1 MQIPYFWR
9 MTKQVYPDV
18 AAHLFSVEDYH
29 RMIET
34 GIITTDH
41 KVELLDGQI
50 VRMSPIGRFH
60 AACVNRLNHFF
71 SVICTGDLLISVQNP
86 VALNENSEPEP
97 DLAILKF
104 KQDFY
109 ASGHPQPE
117 DILALIEVA
126 DSSFEKDQEIKL
138 PLYALAK
145 IPEVWII
152 DLSQE
157 RVFVYQEPFDEG
169 YKKMQFFNGKETIKT
184 SLPITITAQDI
195 LG

>member
-1 MQIPYFWR
+1 MAKHI
-9 MTKQVYPDV
+9 YPEV
-18 AAHLFSVEDYH
+18 AAHSFSVEDYH
-29 RMIET
+29 RMMET

-41 KVELLDGQI
+41 NVELLDGQI

-60 AACVNRLNHFF
+60 AAGVNRLNHFF
-71 SVICTGDLLISVQNP
+71 SAIGADDLLISVQNP
-86 VALNENSEPEP
+86 VVLNENSEPEP

-104 KQDFY
+104 KKDFY

-145 IPEVWII
+145 IPEVWIV
-152 DLSQE
+152 DLSKE
-157 RVFVYQEPFDEG
+157 RVFVYQEPFEEG
-169 YKKMQFFNGKETIKT
+169 YKRMQSFNGEETIKT
-184 SLPITITAQDI
+184 SLPISITAKAI

>member
-1 MQIPYFWR
+1 
-9 MTKQVYPDV
+9 MTKQIYPGV
-18 AAHLFSVEDYH
+18 ATHSFSVEDYH

-41 KVELLDGQI
+41 NVELLDGQI
-50 VRMSPIGRFH
+50 VRISPIGRFH

-71 SVICTGDLLISVQNP
+71 SAIVTDDLLISVQNP
-86 VALNENSEPEP
+86 VLLNENSEPEP

-104 KQDFY
+104 KTDFY
-109 ASGHPQPE
+109 ASGHPQPQ
-117 DILALIEVA
+117 DILVLIEVA
-126 DSSFEKDQEIKL
+126 DSSLEKDQEIKL

-152 DLSQE
+152 DLAKE
-157 RVFVYQEPFDEG
+157 RVIVYQEPLEEG
-169 YKKMQFFNGKETIKT
+169 FKKMHSFNGEEKIMTD
-184 SLPITITAQDI
+184 LPISITAKDI

>member
-1 MQIPYFWR
+1 
-9 MTKQVYPDV
+9 MTKQIYPGV
-18 AAHLFSVEDYH
+18 LAHSFSVDDYH
-29 RMIET
+29 RMIDT
-34 GIITTDH
+34 GIITPDH

-71 SVICTGDLLISVQNP
+71 SAIGADDLLISVQNP
-86 VALNENSEPEP
+86 VLLNENSEPEP

-104 KQDFY
+104 KKDFY

-126 DSSFEKDQEIKL
+126 DSSFEKDQEVKL

-145 IPEVWII
+145 IPEVWIV
-152 DLSQE
+152 DLAKE
-157 RVFVYQEPFDEG
+157 RVFVYQEPLDEG
-169 YKKMQFFNGKETIKT
+169 FKKMQSFNGSEKIVTG
-184 SLPITITAQDI
+184 LPISITAKDI